1 MNTPTLKNTAS
12 RLWVSLVG
20 RYAHAGA
27 DRGSV
32 ALFVAIVSVPML
44 LLGGLLVVDA
54 TGKLRAA
61 ARADAVAIEAARAAA
76 QAIDGAAVLGE
87 GKVAADPQTATAA
100 AHAYLARAGV
110 TGTVRIGGGGKRI
123 EVTVA
128 DTYATKFMS
137 IAGVD
142 SLAVS
147 GHGQANLLHGVL
159 TPQEGNQ

>member
-1 MNTPTLKNTAS
+1 MTRSLKAAAS
-12 RLWVSLVG
+12 RVRDILAR
-20 RYAHAGA
+20 RYAGTG
-27 DRGSV
+27 DDQGSM
-32 ALFVAIVSVPML
+32 AIFVAIVTVPLL

-61 ARADAVAIEAARAAA
+61 GRADAVAIEAARAAA

-87 GKVAADPQTATAA
+87 GKVAADPATATAA
-100 AHAYLARAGV
+100 AQAYLARAGV
-110 TGTVRIGGGGKRI
+110 TGTVSIGGGGKRI

-128 DTYATKFMS
+128 DTYATKFLSM
-137 IAGVD
+137 AGVG
-142 SLAVS
+142 SLPVS